1 MVLPVLGG
9 GFEVSCTDRDGPYL
23 GVSLCVRRC
32 GSFRCAACCVRPRR
46 SRRLILAVIPDT
58 PNLPWSDPGHQSA
71 FELLASGVASQIV
84 GRDVYVH
91 CHGRRDWS
99 SLTAATMSPEIEWG
113 FIPSVPDVGGLF
125 VSSSPGMELSPV
137 ACEHLWRYAKAV
149 RKPTT
154 CVASKTR
161 TATTTVTVRRRV
173 RIDLP
178 VAKRVR
184 VDGRLV
190 TRTQVVRK
198 WVWRSWK
205 ETRTATRTVRVG
217 RVPCYR
223 PAVAS
228 GVSVASPAVGSREYF
243 NYVFAIETL
252 AHESIHLLDLTA
264 GKSIQ
269 PVATPA
275 TVGVSG
281 RLPRDADHPRV
292 AVALGASADD
302 AESMTRY
309 FLERVYP
316 LRKAENPDYWSPDC
330 KANGPLDQ
338 TPDDGVWP

>member
-1 MVLPVLGG
+1 
-9 GFEVSCTDRDGPYL
+9 
-23 GVSLCVRRC
+23 
-32 GSFRCAACCVRPRR
+32 
-46 SRRLILAVIPDT
+46 
-58 PNLPWSDPGHQSA
+58 
-71 FELLASGVASQIV
+71 
-84 GRDVYVH
+84 
-91 CHGRRDWS
+91 
-99 SLTAATMSPEIEWG
+99 
-113 FIPSVPDVGGLF
+113 
-125 VSSSPGMELSPV
+125 MELSPV

-161 TATTTVTVRRRV
+161 TVTTTVTVRRREH
-173 RIDLP
+173 IDLP

-264 GKSIQ
+264 GKWIVPANSGSVFDAANPGIGAFIAYPNSWQAQMAVYQGGSGSLLLYSTDTQIYFKDWGSGQ
-269 PVATPA
+269 PVVFSHGWP
-275 TVGVSG
+275 
-281 RLPRDADHPRV
+281 L
-292 AVALGASADD
+292 SADAFED
-302 AESMTRY
+302 QMF
-309 FLERVYP
+309 FL
-316 LRKAENPDYWSPDC
+316 AASPVC
-330 KANGPLDQ
+330 ATSLPGEIWCILHPAKTA
-338 TPDDGVWP
+338 

>member
-1 MVLPVLGG
+1 MRAAVWVA
-9 GFEVSCTDRDGPYL
+9 
-23 GVSLCVRRC
+23 SLCCVL
-32 GSFRCAACCVRPRR
+32 CATAPLA
-46 SRRLILAVIPDT
+46 SADLAVIPDT

-91 CHGRRDWS
+91 CHGRPDWS
-99 SLTAATMSPEIEWG
+99 SLTAAAMSPEIEWG
-113 FIPSVPDVGGLF
+113 FVPSVPDVGGLF

-161 TATTTVTVRRRV
+161 TATTTVTVRRREH
-173 RIDLP
+173 IDLP

-264 GKSIQ
+264 GKSID
-269 PVATPA
+269 PVATPQLA
-275 TVGVSG
+275 ES
-281 RLPRDADHPRV
+281 RADCLGMQIIARV